1 MPRTKK
7 EDIKGNENKTSSEE
21 QQSKHEFNADVSKV
35 LRLVIH
41 SIYTN
46 KDIFLR
52 ELISNASDACEK
64 ARYLIATGECEGED
78 NLQGKIE
85 VNVNKKDGY
94 VSVKDNGI
102 GMTENELINHLGTI
116 AKSGTEDF
124 LNKIENEKTTASEL
138 IGQFGVGF
146 YSCFMVSNNVEVR
159 TRRRGKNGEKGL
171 IWTSNGVDGFNINED
186 DTIEYG
192 TEVKVFI
199 KDEDKDDYLNQFRI
213 ENIIKTYSNH
223 ISFPIEF
230 KGEDGIITQINGEK
244 ALWMRSK
251 NEITDEQYE
260 NFYHS
265 ICHMPSKPF
274 MTIHNKVEGNLE
286 YTNLL
291 FIPSTKPFDLY
302 HPDMLTRI
310 KLYVRHV
317 FISEKD
323 IDLIPHYLRFVYGI
337 VDSNDLPLNM
347 SRETL
352 QDNKILSKIRDNL
365 IKKIFSEL
373 KNKAEKEPEQY
384 AEFWGNFGP
393 VLKEGLCESI
403 ADRETLMHLTRFYTN
418 KSKDKL
424 VSFDEYVAGMKEKQK
439 DIYYFIGE
447 NIDEMMNSPEMEI
460 FNKNDIEVILFTDVV
475 DSFWTNVIFDYKGKN
490 LKSITRADIDLSDL
504 VITNEEKDK
513 QTAKNSD
520 EEKEMINNFMKVL
533 EGKVA
538 GVKITTKLIDSPS
551 CLSTAPGAMDSR
563 MEDYLVA
570 QKQMKKRSLKILE
583 INPKHKLVKEANN
596 LIKTEGNDEETRNK
610 REQGKELIMLIND
623 LALISQGEHLEN
635 QNAVVKR
642 ILKFI
647 K

>member
-1 MPRTKK
+1 MPRKKTEKK
-7 EDIKGNENKTSSEE
+7 EL
-21 QQSKHEFNADVSKV
+21 HEFNADVSKV

-46 KDIFLR
+46 KDIFIR

-78 NLQGKIE
+78 NLQAKIS
-85 VNVNKKDGY
+85 VILDKKGGFITI
-94 VSVKDNGI
+94 KDNGI

-124 LNKIENEKTTASEL
+124 LNKSENEKGTANEL

-146 YSCFMVSNNVEVR
+146 YSCFMVSDKVEVR
-159 TRRRGKNGEKGL
+159 TRRRGKNNEKGL
-171 IWTSNGVDGFNINED
+171 VWKSNGVDGFEIDED
-186 DTIEYG
+186 DTLDFG
-192 TEVKVFI
+192 TEVKVYI
-199 KDEDKDDYLNQFRI
+199 KKEEQEDYLNQFKI

-230 KGEDGIITQINGEK
+230 KGDDETIVQINSEK
-244 ALWMRSK
+244 ALWMRPK
-251 NEITDEQYE
+251 NEITEGQYE
-260 NFYHS
+260 SFYQS
-265 ICHMPSKPF
+265 ICHMPNKPLI
-274 MTIHNKVEGNLE
+274 TIHNKVEGTLE

-302 HPDMLTRI
+302 NPDMLTRI

-323 IDLIPHYLRFVYGI
+323 INLIPRYLRFVYGV

-352 QDNKILSKIRDNL
+352 QDNKIISKIRDNL
-365 IKKIFSEL
+365 VKKIFNEL
-373 KNKAEKEPEQY
+373 KYIADKDATKYE
-384 AEFWGNFGP
+384 EFWNNFGP

-403 ADRETLMHLTRFYTN
+403 ADRETLMHLTRFHTN

-424 VSFDEYVAGMKEKQK
+424 ISFDDYVSGMKDKQT

-447 NIDEMMNSPEMEI
+447 NVDEMMSAPEMEV

-475 DSFWTNVIFDYKGKN
+475 DSFWTNVVFDYKGKN
-490 LKSITRADIDLSDL
+490 LKGITRADVDLKDL
-504 VITNEEKDK
+504 KITQEEKDK
-513 QTAKNSD
+513 ELEGNTE
-520 EEKEMINNFMKVL
+520 EEKEMITNFMSVL

-538 GVKITTKLIDSPS
+538 GVKITTKLVDSPS
-551 CLSTAPGAMDSR
+551 CLSIAPGAMDSR
-563 MEDYLVA
+563 MESYLVA
-570 QKQMKKRSLKILE
+570 QKQMKKRSPKILE
-583 INPKHKLVKEANN
+583 INPHHDLVKRANELLKLKDDSAEN
-596 LIKTEGNDEETRNK
+596 HNKKEEGKD
-610 REQGKELIMLIND
+610 LVLLIND
-623 LALISQGEHLEN
+623 LAVISQGEHLDN

-642 ILKFI
+642 ILKFV

>member
-1 MPRTKK
+1 MVKKK
-7 EDIKGNENKTSSEE
+7 EEKKEL
-21 QQSKHEFNADVSKV
+21 HEFNADVSKV

-46 KDIFLR
+46 KDIFIR

-64 ARYLIATGECEGED
+64 ARYLIATGECEGEN
-78 NLQGKIE
+78 NLQGKIS
-85 VNVNKKDGY
+85 VFLNKKDGY
-94 VSVKDNGI
+94 ITVKDNGI

-116 AKSGTEDF
+116 ARSGTEDF
-124 LNKIENEKTTASEL
+124 LNKIENEKSTANEL

-146 YSCFMVSNNVEVR
+146 YSCFMVSDKVEVR
-159 TRRRGKNGEKGL
+159 TRRRGKNSEKGL
-171 IWTSNGVDGFNINED
+171 VWRSNGVDGFEIDED
-186 DTIEYG
+186 NTLDFG
-192 TEVKVFI
+192 TEVRVYI
-199 KDEDKDDYLNQFRI
+199 KKEEQDDYLNQFKI

-223 ISFPIEF
+223 ISFPIEL
-230 KGEDGIITQINGEK
+230 KGDDDTITQINGEK
-244 ALWMRSK
+244 ALWMRPK
-251 NEITDEQYE
+251 NEITEEQYE

-265 ICHMPSKPF
+265 ICHMPNKPF
-274 MTIHNKVEGNLE
+274 ITIHNKVEGALE

-365 IKKIFSEL
+365 VKKVFSEL
-373 KNKAEKEPEQY
+373 KDIAEKETEKY
-384 AEFWGNFGP
+384 NEFWKNFGP

-424 VSFDEYVAGMKEKQK
+424 ISFDDYVSGMKDKQK
-439 DIYYFIGE
+439 DIYYFVGE
-447 NIDEMMNSPEMEI
+447 NIDEMMNAPEMEV

-475 DSFWTNVIFDYKGKN
+475 DSFWTNVIFDFKGKN
-490 LKSITRADIDLSDL
+490 LKGITRADIDLKDL
-504 VITNEEKDK
+504 EITQEEKDK
-513 QTAKNSD
+513 SLENNTE
-520 EEKEMINNFMKVL
+520 EEKEMINNFMKIL

-538 GVKITTKLIDSPS
+538 AVKITTKLVDSPS
-551 CLSTAPGAMDSR
+551 CLSIAPGAMDSR

-570 QKQMKKRSLKILE
+570 QKQMKKRSPKILE
-583 INPKHKLVKEANN
+583 INPKHDIVKKANE
-596 LIKTEGNDEETRNK
+596 LLKIKDDNAENHNKHEE
-610 REQGKELIMLIND
+610 GKELVLLIND
-623 LALISQGEHLEN
+623 LALISQGEHLD
-635 QNAVVKR
+635 NANSVAKR
-642 ILKFI
+642 ILKFV
-647 K
+647 KVGEV

>member
-1 MPRTKK
+1 MTKK
-7 EDIKGNENKTSSEE
+7 SEKVKNDTNKSI
-21 QQSKHEFNADVSKV
+21 KHEFNADVSKV

-52 ELISNASDACEK
+52 ELISNSSDACEK
-64 ARYLIATGECEGED
+64 ARYLLVSGGLKSEEGQELCE
-78 NLQGKIE
+78 KIE
-85 VNVNKKDGY
+85 VAINKAEGF

-102 GMTENELINHLGTI
+102 GMNEDELINHLGTI

-124 LNKIENEKTTASEL
+124 LKKISENKQTANEL

-146 YSCFMVSNNVEVR
+146 YSCFMVSDKVEVR
-159 TRRRGKNGEKGL
+159 TKRRGEDNAKGL
-171 IWTSNGVDGFNINED
+171 SWKSNGVDGFEITEED
-186 DTIEYG
+186 GIDYG
-192 TEVKVFI
+192 TEIRVYI
-199 KDEDKDDYLNQFRI
+199 KDDCKEDYLNQFKV

-223 ISFPIEF
+223 ISFPISF
-230 KGEDGIITQINGEK
+230 IGDDGITTQINSEK
-244 ALWMRSK
+244 ALWLRPKS
-251 NEITDEQYE
+251 EITDEQYE

-265 ICHMPSKPF
+265 ICHLPNKPF
-274 MTIHNKVEGNLE
+274 LTIHNKVEGTLE

-323 IDLIPHYLRFVYGI
+323 IDLIPHYLRFVYGV

-352 QDNKILSKIRDNL
+352 QDNKILSKIKDNL
-365 IKKIFSEL
+365 IKKVFSEL
-373 KNKAEKEPEQY
+373 KNIAEKEPERY
-384 AEFWGNFGP
+384 AEFWSNFGP

-403 ADRETLMHLTRFYTN
+403 VDRESLMQMTRFYTS

-424 VSFDEYVAGMKEKQK
+424 VSFDEYIAGMKEKQK
-439 DIYYFIGE
+439 DIYFFIGE
-447 NIDEMMNSPEMEI
+447 NVDEMLASPEMEVFI
-460 FNKNDIEVILFTDVV
+460 KNDIEVILFTDVV
-475 DSFWTNVIFDYKGKN
+475 DSFWTNVIHDHKGKD
-490 LKSITRADIDLSDL
+490 LKSITRADVDLSELKSDGKQDD
-504 VITNEEKDK
+504 KDK
-513 QTAKNSD
+513 KNNK
-520 EEKEMINNFMKVL
+520 EEQELIDNFMKVL
-533 EGKVA
+533 TGKVVA
-538 GVKITTKLIDSPS
+538 VKITTKLVDSPS
-551 CLSTAPGAMDSR
+551 CLSIAPGAMDSR

-570 QKQMKKRSLKILE
+570 QKQLKKRSLKILE
-583 INPKHKLVKEANN
+583 INPNHELVKRANELLQDKN
-596 LIKTEGNDEETRNK
+596 TDKQEE
-610 REQGKELIMLIND
+610 GKELVLLIND

-642 ILKFI
+642 VLRFVK
-647 K
+647 

>member
-1 MPRTKK
+1 MH
-7 EDIKGNENKTSSEE
+7 D
-21 QQSKHEFNADVSKV
+21 FNADVSKV

-64 ARYLIATGECEGED
+64 ARYLIATGECQGETD
-78 NLQGKIE
+78 LQGKIE
-85 VNVNKKDGY
+85 VILNKKEQY
-94 VSVKDNGI
+94 ISVKDNGI

-124 LNKIENEKTTASEL
+124 LNKIESDKKTADEL

-146 YSCFMVSNNVEVR
+146 YSCFMVSDKVEVK

-171 IWTSNGVDGFNINED
+171 IWTSNGVDGFEIKTIDDAED
-186 DTIEYG
+186 LPFG
-192 TEVKVFI
+192 TEVRVYI
-199 KDEDKDDYLNQFRI
+199 KQDEQEDYLNQFKI

-223 ISFPIEF
+223 ISFPISF
-230 KGEDGIITQINGEK
+230 QAEDGTITQINSEK
-244 ALWMRSK
+244 ALWLRPKST
-251 NEITDEQYE
+251 ITEEQYE
-260 NFYHS
+260 NFFHS
-265 ICHMPSKPF
+265 VCHMPNKPF

-323 IDLIPHYLRFVYGI
+323 IDILPHYLRFVYGV

-352 QDNKILSKIRDNL
+352 QDNRILSKIKDNL
-365 IKKIFSEL
+365 VKKVLDEL
-373 KNKAEKEPEQY
+373 KDEAKNNPEKY
-384 AEFWGNFGP
+384 NEFWNNFGP

-403 ADRETLMHLTRFYTN
+403 ADRESLMQMTRFYTS

-424 VSFDEYVAGMKEKQK
+424 IGFDDYIAGMKDKQK
-439 DIYYFIGE
+439 EIYYFVGE
-447 NIDEMMNSPEMEI
+447 DVNEMIASPEMEVFI
-460 FNKNDIEVILFTDVV
+460 KNDIEVILFTDVV
-475 DSFWTNVIFDYKGKN
+475 DSFWTNVIHDHKGKD
-490 LKSITRADIDLSDL
+490 LKAITRADIDLTDL
-504 VITNEEKDK
+504 KKTDEEKDK
-513 QTAKNSD
+513 ETASNTA
-520 EEKEMINNFMKVL
+520 EEKEMIDNFMGVL
-533 EGKVA
+533 KGKVVA
-538 GVKITTKLIDSPS
+538 VKIATKLVDSPS
-551 CLSTAPGAMDSR
+551 CLSVAPGAMDSR
-563 MEDYLVA
+563 MEDFLVA
-570 QKQMKKRSLKILE
+570 NKQMKKRSLKILE
-583 INPKHKLVKEANN
+583 INPKHQLVKQANELLKTKGDSTEA
-596 LIKTEGNDEETRNK
+596 KAKQEEGKD
-610 REQGKELIMLIND
+610 LALLIND
-623 LALISQGEHLEN
+623 LACITQGERLEN
-635 QNAVVKR
+635 ANLSVKR
-642 ILKFI
+642 ILKQMQ

>member
-1 MPRTKK
+1 MTKK
-7 EDIKGNENKTSSEE
+7 SEKVENNDSIKAK
-21 QQSKHEFNADVSKV
+21 KHEFNADVSKV

-52 ELISNASDACEK
+52 ELISNSSDACEK
-64 ARYLIATGECEGED
+64 ARYLLVSGELKGED
-78 NLQGKIE
+78 NENLREKIE
-85 VNVNKKDGY
+85 VSINKNEGF

-102 GMTENELINHLGTI
+102 GMNEDELINHLGTI

-124 LNKIENEKTTASEL
+124 LQKLNENKATANEL

-146 YSCFMVSNNVEVR
+146 YSCFMVSDNVEVR
-159 TRRRGKNGEKGL
+159 TKRRGEKNSKGL
-171 IWTSNGVDGFNINED
+171 IWKSNGVDGFEIKEEENGID
-186 DTIEYG
+186 YG
-192 TEVKVFI
+192 TEIRVYI
-199 KDEDKDDYLNQFRI
+199 KDDCKEDYLNQFKV

-230 KGEDGIITQINGEK
+230 RGEEDVITQINSEK
-244 ALWMRSK
+244 ALWLRPKS
-251 NEITDEQYE
+251 EITEEQYE

-265 ICHMPSKPF
+265 ICHLPNKPF
-274 MTIHNKVEGNLE
+274 LTIHNKVEGNLE

-323 IDLIPHYLRFVYGI
+323 IDLIPHYLRFVYGV

-352 QDNKILSKIRDNL
+352 QDNKILSKIKDNL
-365 IKKIFSEL
+365 IKKVFSEL
-373 KNKAEKEPEQY
+373 KHIAEKEPERY

-403 ADRETLMHLTRFYTN
+403 VDRESLMQMARFYTS

-424 VSFDEYVAGMKEKQK
+424 VSFDEYISGMKEKQK

-447 NIDEMMNSPEMEI
+447 NVDEMLASPEMEVFI
-460 FNKNDIEVILFTDVV
+460 KNDIEVILFTDVV
-475 DSFWTNVIFDYKGKN
+475 DSFWTNVIHDHKGKD
-490 LKSITRADIDLSDL
+490 LKSITRADVDLNDL
-504 VITNEEKDK
+504 QNDNKNEEKDK
-513 QTAKNSD
+513 KNTK
-520 EEKEMINNFMKVL
+520 EEQEIIDNFMKVL
-533 EGKVA
+533 TGKVVA
-538 GVKITTKLIDSPS
+538 VKITTKLVDSPS
-551 CLSTAPGAMDSR
+551 CLSIAPGAMDSR

-570 QKQMKKRSLKILE
+570 QKQLKKRSLKILE
-583 INPKHKLVKEANN
+583 INPNHKLVKRANELLQDKN
-596 LIKTEGNDEETRNK
+596 TEKQEE
-610 REQGKELIMLIND
+610 GKQLVLLIND

-642 ILKFI
+642 VLKFI

>member
-1 MPRTKK
+1 MAKK
-7 EDIKGNENKTSSEE
+7 SEKVKNDTNKSI
-21 QQSKHEFNADVSKV
+21 KHEFNADVSKV

-52 ELISNASDACEK
+52 ELISNSSDACEK
-64 ARYLIATGECEGED
+64 ARYLLVSGGIKSEEGEEL
-78 NLQGKIE
+78 NEKIE
-85 VNVNKKDGY
+85 VAINKAEGF

-102 GMTENELINHLGTI
+102 GMNEDELINHLGTI

-124 LNKIENEKTTASEL
+124 LKKISENKQTANEL

-146 YSCFMVSNNVEVR
+146 YSCFMVSDKVEVR
-159 TRRRGKNGEKGL
+159 TKRRGEDNAKGL
-171 IWTSNGVDGFNINED
+171 VWKSNGVDGFEITEED
-186 DTIEYG
+186 GIDYG
-192 TEVKVFI
+192 TEIRVYI
-199 KDEDKDDYLNQFRI
+199 KEDCKEDYLNQFKV

-223 ISFPIEF
+223 ISFPISF
-230 KGEDGIITQINGEK
+230 VGDDGITTQINSEK
-244 ALWMRSK
+244 ALWLRPKS
-251 NEITDEQYE
+251 EITEEQYE

-265 ICHMPSKPF
+265 ICHLPNKPF
-274 MTIHNKVEGNLE
+274 LTIHNKVEGNLE

-323 IDLIPHYLRFVYGI
+323 IDLIPHYLRFVYGV

-352 QDNKILSKIRDNL
+352 QDNKILSKIKDNL
-365 IKKIFSEL
+365 IKKVFSEL
-373 KNKAEKEPEQY
+373 KNIAEKEPERY

-403 ADRETLMHLTRFYTN
+403 VDRESLMQMTRFYTS

-424 VSFDEYVAGMKEKQK
+424 VSFDEYIAGMKEKQK
-439 DIYYFIGE
+439 DIYFFIGE
-447 NIDEMMNSPEMEI
+447 NVDEMLASPEMEVFI
-460 FNKNDIEVILFTDVV
+460 KNDIEVILFTDVV
-475 DSFWTNVIFDYKGKN
+475 DSFWTNVIHDHKGKD
-490 LKSITRADIDLSDL
+490 LKSITRADIDLSELQSEDSK
-504 VITNEEKDK
+504 EEKDK
-513 QTAKNSD
+513 KNTK
-520 EEKEMINNFMKVL
+520 EEQELIDNFMKVL
-533 EGKVA
+533 VGKVVA
-538 GVKITTKLIDSPS
+538 VKITTKLVDSPS
-551 CLSTAPGAMDSR
+551 CLSIAPGAMDSR

-570 QKQMKKRSLKILE
+570 QKQLKKRSLKILE
-583 INPKHKLVKEANN
+583 INQNHELVKRANELLQDKN
-596 LIKTEGNDEETRNK
+596 TDKQEE
-610 REQGKELIMLIND
+610 GKELVLLIND

-642 ILKFI
+642 VLRFVK
-647 K
+647 

>member
-1 MPRTKK
+1 MTKK
-7 EDIKGNENKTSSEE
+7 SEKVKNTNNNTG
-21 QQSKHEFNADVSKV
+21 KHEFNADVSKV

-52 ELISNASDACEK
+52 ELISNSSDACEK
-64 ARYLIATGECEGED
+64 ARYLLVSGGLKSEEGQELCE
-78 NLQGKIE
+78 KIE
-85 VNVNKKDGY
+85 VAINKAEGF

-102 GMTENELINHLGTI
+102 GMNEDELINHLGTI

-124 LNKIENEKTTASEL
+124 LKKISENKQTANEL

-146 YSCFMVSNNVEVR
+146 YSCFMVSDKVEVR
-159 TRRRGKNGEKGL
+159 TKRRGEDNAKGL
-171 IWTSNGVDGFNINED
+171 VWKSNGVDGFEIKEED
-186 DTIEYG
+186 GIDYG
-192 TEVKVFI
+192 TEIRVYI
-199 KDEDKDDYLNQFRI
+199 KDDCKEDYLNQFKV

-223 ISFPIEF
+223 ISFPISF
-230 KGEDGIITQINGEK
+230 VGDDGITTQINSEK
-244 ALWMRSK
+244 ALWLRPK
-251 NEITDEQYE
+251 NEITEEQYE

-265 ICHMPSKPF
+265 ICHLPNKPF
-274 MTIHNKVEGNLE
+274 LTIHNKVEGNLE

-323 IDLIPHYLRFVYGI
+323 IDLIPHYLRFVYGV

-352 QDNKILSKIRDNL
+352 QDNKILSKIKDNL
-365 IKKIFSEL
+365 IKKVFGEL
-373 KNKAEKEPEQY
+373 KNIAEKEPERY
-384 AEFWGNFGP
+384 AEFWSNFGP

-403 ADRETLMHLTRFYTN
+403 VDRESLMQMTRFYTS

-424 VSFDEYVAGMKEKQK
+424 VSFDEYISGMKEKQK
-439 DIYYFIGE
+439 DIYFFIGE
-447 NIDEMMNSPEMEI
+447 NVDEMLASPEMEVFI
-460 FNKNDIEVILFTDVV
+460 KNDIEVILFTDVV
-475 DSFWTNVIFDYKGKN
+475 DSFWTNVIHDHKGKD
-490 LKSITRADIDLSDL
+490 LKSITRADVDLSELKGDDKQDD
-504 VITNEEKDK
+504 KDK
-513 QTAKNSD
+513 KNTK
-520 EEKEMINNFMKVL
+520 EEQELIDNFMKVL
-533 EGKVA
+533 TGKVVA
-538 GVKITTKLIDSPS
+538 VKITTKLVDSPS
-551 CLSTAPGAMDSR
+551 CLSIAPGAMDSR

-570 QKQMKKRSLKILE
+570 QKQLKKRSLKILE
-583 INPKHKLVKEANN
+583 INPNHELVKRANELLQDKN
-596 LIKTEGNDEETRNK
+596 TDKQEE
-610 REQGKELIMLIND
+610 GKELVLLIND

-642 ILKFI
+642 VLRFVK
-647 K
+647 

>member
-1 MPRTKK
+1 MTKK
-7 EDIKGNENKTSSEE
+7 SEKVEDKNV
-21 QQSKHEFNADVSKV
+21 SKHEFNADVSKV
-35 LRLVIH
+35 LKLVIH

-52 ELISNASDACEK
+52 ELISNSSDACEK
-64 ARYLIATGECEGED
+64 ARYLIVSGELKGEEGE
-78 NLQGKIE
+78 NLREKIE
-85 VNVNKKDGY
+85 VSINKNEGF

-102 GMTENELINHLGTI
+102 GMNEDELVNHLGTI

-124 LNKIENEKTTASEL
+124 LKKISENKNTANQL

-146 YSCFMVSNNVEVR
+146 YSCFMVSDKVEVR
-159 TRRRGKNGEKGL
+159 TKRRGEKNSKGL
-171 IWTSNGVDGFNINED
+171 VWKSNGVDGFEIKEEENID
-186 DTIEYG
+186 YG
-192 TEVKVFI
+192 TEIKVYI
-199 KDEDKDDYLNQFRI
+199 KDDCKEDYLNQFKV

-230 KGEDGIITQINGEK
+230 KGEDDVITQINSEK
-244 ALWMRSK
+244 ALWLRPKS
-251 NEITDEQYE
+251 EITDEQYE

-265 ICHMPSKPF
+265 ICHLPNKPF
-274 MTIHNKVEGNLE
+274 LTIHNKVEGNLE

-323 IDLIPHYLRFVYGI
+323 IDLIPHYLRFVYGV

-352 QDNKILSKIRDNL
+352 QDNKILSKIKDNL
-365 IKKIFSEL
+365 IKKVFSEL
-373 KNKAEKEPEQY
+373 KHIAEKEPERY
-384 AEFWGNFGP
+384 TEFWNNFGS

-403 ADRETLMHLTRFYTN
+403 VDRESLMQMTRFYTS

-424 VSFDEYVAGMKEKQK
+424 VSFDEYISGMKEKQK

-447 NIDEMMNSPEMEI
+447 NIEEMMNAPEMEMFI
-460 FNKNDIEVILFTDVV
+460 KNDIEVILFTDVV
-475 DSFWTNVIFDYKGKN
+475 DSFWTNVIYDHKGKN
-490 LKSITRADIDLSDL
+490 LKAITRADIDLSEVENDDKK
-504 VITNEEKDK
+504 EEKDN
-513 QTAKNSD
+513 KNTK
-520 EEKEMINNFMKVL
+520 EEQEIVDNFTKVL
-533 EGKVA
+533 TGKVVA
-538 GVKITTKLIDSPS
+538 VKITKKLIDSPS
-551 CLSTAPGAMDSR
+551 CLSVAPGAMDSR

-570 QKQMKKRSLKILE
+570 QKQLKKRSLKILE
-583 INPKHKLVKEANN
+583 INPNHELVKRANK
-596 LIKTEGNDEETRNK
+596 LLNDKETSK
-610 REQGKELIMLIND
+610 QDEGKELVLLIND

-642 ILKFI
+642 VLRFVK
-647 K
+647 